1 MPCQSHIIKVAFA
14 VTNCICHDQRV
25 LRIAGTVSKLG
36 VDVNIIGRKRGDC
49 CNSRLVPFRTKRF
62 RMLFG
67 KGFLFYMF
75 FNIRLFFYLLFH
87 KNDLLVS
94 NDLDTLLPCFLI
106 SKLKGLTLVYDSHEY
121 FTGVAEVQNR
131 PFVKFVWKNIE
142 KSIFPRLRNIMT
154 VSDSIALQY
163 EKEYRIRPL
172 TVRNCP
178 VQLRDIMPF
187 TREEIGLD
195 PNNLLLILQGTG
207 INTDR
212 GGEELIDAIKLTDN
226 VSLMVVGSGD
236 VLESMKMK
244 VSELSLG
251 SRVVFIPVCQREV
264 LMRYTKT
271 ADAGLSLDK
280 NTNENHK
287 FSLPNK
293 LFDYIGAGI
302 PVIASDLYEIRRVLN
317 EHRCGIL
324 IPEVNPREISKAI
337 VILRDDRTLLAELKK
352 NSLIAS
358 ETLNWNVESVKV
370 EEFYTAILQKIK
382 S

>member
-1 MPCQSHIIKVAFA
+1 MTRVTFT
-14 VTNCICHDQRV
+14 VTNCICNDQRV
-25 LRIAGTVSKLG
+25 LRIAATVSKLG
-36 VDVNIIGRKRGDC
+36 FDVNIIGRKRGDC
-49 CNSRLVPFRTKRF
+49 CKSAFVPFRAKRF
-62 RMLFG
+62 RMLFR

-106 SKLKGLTLVYDSHEY
+106 SKLKRLTLVYDSHEY
-121 FTGVAEVQNR
+121 FTGVQEIQDR
-131 PFVKFVWKNIE
+131 PFVKWVWKNIE
-142 KSIFPRLRNIMT
+142 KSIFPRLSNVMT

-178 VQLRDIMPF
+178 VKAEDIMPF
-187 TREEIGLD
+187 PREEIGVD
-195 PNNLLLILQGTG
+195 PQHLLLILQGTG
-207 INTDR
+207 INADR
-212 GGEELIDAIKLTDN
+212 GGEELIDAINLTHD

-236 VLESMKMK
+236 VLKLMKKK
-244 VSELSLG
+244 VTELSLG
-251 SRVVFIPVCQREV
+251 SRVFFIPVCQREQ

-293 LFDYIGAGI
+293 LFDYICAGI
-302 PVIASDLYEIRRVLN
+302 PVIASDLYEIRKLLN
-317 EHRCGIL
+317 DHKCGIL
-324 IPEVNPREISKAI
+324 IPEVKPGEISKAI
-337 VILRDDRTLLAELKK
+337 VRLRDDRTLLSELKQ
-352 NSLIAS
+352 NAIIAS
-358 ETLNWNVESVKV
+358 ENLNWNVESVKV
-370 EEFYTAILQKIK
+370 IKFYSAILKTIK
-382 S
+382 HGVTQS